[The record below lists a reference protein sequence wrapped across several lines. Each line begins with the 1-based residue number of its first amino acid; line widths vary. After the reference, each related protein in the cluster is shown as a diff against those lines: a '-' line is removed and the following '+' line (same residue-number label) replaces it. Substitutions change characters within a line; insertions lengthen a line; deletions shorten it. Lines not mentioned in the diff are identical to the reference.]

1 MTFIKKMKSAL
12 IFVCSALFCLCA
24 GMALS
29 LSPMKANADSIT
41 SFVMVDGASVRYS
54 TPTGIRYSATIDAS
68 EYEALTAKNATF
80 CMVIMPYDYVEDYA
94 ADINEDTLFNED
106 FYWWQGKSEAMA
118 DDGSQVEVVH
128 FETNTLGEVRE
139 DGKYWF
145 QCALTNLNANNY
157 HREFI
162 ARAYVKVTEGG
173 NTTYTFTPENET
185 NIRSVAYVSERVQT
199 KYASTLDDTK
209 AAILNRFATQFI
221 QNDGMVE
228 LVGNFGT
235 VTSVAVD
242 DVAIEGATSA
252 TFDYAKTGR
261 HTAKITNDEG
271 ETFSVP
277 FVVADVIIR
286 EASDWD
292 FTDNETQKY
301 FVVANDI
308 DCAGAKLPESSTTL
322 TGGTFDGY
330 GHIVSNAKA
339 THTPFTTVWMGM
351 AVMDLAMVNLSF
363 TDTYNNYIFGTTFT
377 GSVSNCFFSVKTY
390 GDASTMKGS
399 VGLIS
404 TNIRGSVKNTI
415 IVDKTGLNGLD
426 VSTSK
431 NVAAIGALYQDTYA
445 STEKL
450 NNVLCVT
457 NGVPVL
463 FKADGTNYSDYTSSC
478 AGVTKLAG
486 NSVDAITAENLQAFM
501 TKAAETESSRW
512 TLKSDTNELR
522 LMGNLI
528 YKVVKAETLDAQFVE
543 VNESGTVSLA
553 FSEAAQ
559 SVTVGGVSVSFT
571 QSANAITFDYATTG
585 RHSAVITT
593 TGGDV
598 YTIPFVL
605 ADIVMREVEDL
616 SLQNQYG
623 IETGDSNSKYIVIA
637 NNIDCDGAT
646 ITPLTVN
653 LTGTID
659 GYGHVISD
667 AYALN
672 NLFTSAW
679 YNGTIMDLAV
689 INITLGQ
696 SNTVNTGGLVG
707 TLGGTVKNCI
717 VTGTANGTT
726 NAGLIAHVNIAGK
739 VENTI
744 VIDEKGLTGATHSA
758 IGTTE
763 TKRAANFKNVVAV
776 TDGNALWDKTT
787 EAEADLTNTFTG
799 VAKFAT
805 AQTAAALASMN
816 GVGDFTYNATTGEL
830 SLMGNV
836 VFTVSLNNN

>member
-80 CMVIMPYDYVEDYA
+80 CMVIMPYDYVDDYA

-209 AAILNRFATQFI
+209 SAILNRFATQFI
-221 QNDGMVE
+221 QNDGTVE

-242 DVAIEGATSA
+242 DVAVEGATSA

-286 EASDWD
+286 KASDWVW
-292 FTDNETQKY
+292 TNNTTGKY

-308 DCAGAKLPESSTTL
+308 DCGDTKLPEASVKL
-322 TGGTFDGY
+322 TGTFDGY

-339 THTPFTTVWMGM
+339 SHTPFTTNWMEM
-351 AVMDLAMVNLSF
+351 TVMDLAIVDLTF
-363 TDTYNNYIFGTTFT
+363 TDNVNNYIFGTTFS
-377 GSVSNCFFSVKTY
+377 GKVSNCFISTKTKY
-390 GDASTMKGS
+390 AATVAATNSA
-399 VGLIS
+399 GLIS
-404 TNIRGSVKNTI
+404 VLIRGGTVDNTI
-415 IVDKTGLNGLD
+415 VIDKSKTGLNGLA
-426 VSTSK
+426 VSPSK
-431 NVAAIGALYQDTYA
+431 NMSTIGSLYNEATKA
-445 STEKL
+445 NL

-486 NSVDAITAENLQAFM
+486 NSAETIAEQNLKEFM
-501 TKAAETESSRW
+501 TKAAASEASDW
-512 TLKSDTNELR
+512 TLKAETNELR

-528 YKVVKAETLDAQFVE
+528 YKALKAETLDPQFVE
-543 VNESGTVSLA
+543 VSDGTVSLA
-553 FSEAAQ
+553 FNEAAQ
-559 SVTVGGVSVSFT
+559 SVTVGGESVSFT
-571 QSANAITFDYATTG
+571 QSANAITFDCATTG

-593 TGGDV
+593 ASGDV

-616 SLQNQYG
+616 SLKTQYG
-623 IETGDSNSKYIVIA
+623 LAANDSKYIVIA

-646 ITPLTVN
+646 ITPLNVN

-667 AYALN
+667 AYATN

-689 INITLGQ
+689 INITLGK
-696 SNTVNTGGLVG
+696 SNTPNTGALVG
-707 TLGGTVKNCI
+707 TLGGKVENCI

-726 NAGLIAHVNIAGK
+726 NAGLIAHVNISGK

-744 VIDEKGLTGATHSA
+744 VIDNKGLTGATHSA

-763 TKRAANFKNVVAV
+763 TKRAANFTKVVAV
-776 TDGNALWDKTT
+776 TDGNAVWDKTT
-787 EAEADLTNTFTG
+787 SAEGDLTNTFTG
-799 VAKFAT
+799 VAKFAK
-805 AQTAAALASMN
+805 ANTAAALASMN

-830 SLMGNV
+830 SLMGRV